1 MGEVIQSVGPEALP
15 WLVSEVELSGRQRLG
30 LRDWACRSY
39 VHFFWKSS
47 GLLKSLLPTPWWGS
61 RSDTALLNSMILLGR
76 LAPGTTYESNAL
88 RAVTAAQMQSNRDFY
103 NTKLSVLGCFT
114 NFPNQVIPIL
124 VPELTNAAY
133 VETAAKALQNFG
145 SAATPS
151 LYPLALKETGLIR
164 PAEYALEKADKPAY
178 QRLHDE
184 KDRLRLR

>member
-1 MGEVIQSVGPEALP
+1 
-15 WLVSEVELSGRQRLG
+15 
-30 LRDWACRSY
+30 
-39 VHFFWKSS
+39 
-47 GLLKSLLPTPWWGS
+47 
-61 RSDTALLNSMILLGR
+61 
-76 LAPGTTYESNAL
+76 
-88 RAVTAAQMQSNRDFY
+88 MQSNRDFY

-184 KDRLRLR
+184 KDRLRLRWSRAEPSNCSCRDKSGTRE